1 MGAAGTKMPD
11 SPVGQKMC
19 GSRGTGS
26 IVGGHSTKD
35 QFQKE
40 VTRTV
45 NFEWDGNTKHHTEQ
59 AKIMHCRDFFVYYLH
74 DTSSC
79 SFVYCGQ

>member
-26 IVGGHSTKD
+26 IVGGHPTKD

-45 NFEWDGNTKHHTEQ
+45 NFEWGGKTDHHTEQ
-59 AKIMHCRDFFVYYLH
+59 AKIMHCGDFFAYYLK
-74 DTSSC
+74 DTSAC
-79 SFVYCGQ
+79 IHVYCGQ